1 MEHNRHERDIQPE
14 CTSRHDECVE
24 ASRKEA
30 AEAND
35 KWGKKVAKLFGK
47 LSTKVKIA
55 LVVVRAVA
63 LVGFFGFILPSM
75 LDNDETQY
83 LTTSDLKS
91 AVDIDSL
98 STVDYTYHGIV
109 EKHGR
114 FLWMDRVDYRVKYEA
129 HIRASYTMSD
139 IQFGIDKEN
148 KVVTAYLPR
157 SEERRVGKECR
168 SRWSPYH

>member
-55 LVVVRAVA
+55 LVVVIAVA

-75 LDNDETQY
+75 LDNDGKNEITN
-83 LTTSDLKS
+83 TARAHNVKESCAGWRGSFRGEGFEAESDLRTRPG
-91 AVDIDSL
+91 AVK
-98 STVDYTYHGIV
+98 GCG
-109 EKHGR
+109 E
-114 FLWMDRVDYRVKYEA
+114 EA
-129 HIRASYTMSD
+129 H
-139 IQFGIDKEN
+139 
-148 KVVTAYLPR
+148 
-157 SEERRVGKECR
+157 RRQNETTKR
-168 SRWSPYH
+168 